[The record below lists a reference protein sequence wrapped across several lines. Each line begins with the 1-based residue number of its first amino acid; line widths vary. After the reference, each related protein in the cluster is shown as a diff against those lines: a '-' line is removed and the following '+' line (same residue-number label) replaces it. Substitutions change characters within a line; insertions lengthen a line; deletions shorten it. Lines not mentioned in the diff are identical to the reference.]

1 MINWKE
7 IDEDFEQDSKN
18 YLVKLDSG
26 GIANVYFDEYVDKY
40 CIETFGSGHTVP
52 IEDDIIT
59 HYVIL

>member
-26 GIANVYFDEYVDKY
+26 GIANVYFDV
-40 CIETFGSGHTVP
+40 V
-52 IEDDIIT
+52 
-59 HYVIL
+59 V